1 MTELKVTV
9 SIHQESEWFVAVCDE
24 YKLSAKGL
32 TIEDALTELQRRL
45 HEYLEDEQLSV
56 NVSITF
62 VIKMPV

>member
-9 SIHQESEWFVAVCDE
+9 AIQQESEGVVAVCDE